1 MVIYQAKG
9 FQSNLVYPYDKI
21 EPFEYIAQFKPM
33 KPPENMTIDDFKEKQ
48 APYCISGKVKAEKSG
63 SYKRSNE
70 NLLYRDLIFIDY
82 DDITISPETFKD
94 TVHSVLSDYSYILYP
109 TIKHTHEKPRYRL
122 VVKPDKNLTELDY
135 KETVNH
141 IADLIGLPYDKT
153 SETYS
158 QLQGL
163 PVTTGEPKEYQKIV
177 HRGLDY
183 PVPTETHAPR
193 GQVTTTY
200 TPRRGGQRSITMRV
214 IDTLFD
220 GFGEEGGRNVAVTR
234 FVGLLIG
241 KWVNCD
247 ISTAWELTK
256 FANSV
261 TAEPLPVDELE
272 ATFESIVKTEIRK
285 RGLGI
290 SN

>member
-1 MVIYQAKG
+1 MAIYEARG
-9 FQSNLVYPYDKI
+9 FSSFLYPYKGNLT
-21 EPFEYIAQFKPM
+21 PFEYIAQFKPM

-82 DDITISPETFKD
+82 DDITISHETFKD

-163 PVTTGEPKEYQKIV
+163 PVTSGEPKEYQKIV

-285 RGLGI
+285 RWLGI

>member
-1 MVIYQAKG
+1 MAIYEARG
-9 FQSNLVYPYDKI
+9 FSSFLYPYKGNLT
-21 EPFEYIAQFKPM
+21 PFEYIAQFKPM

-109 TIKHTHEKPRYRL
+109 TNKHTHEKPRYRL

>member
-21 EPFEYIAQFKPM
+21 EPFEYIAQFEPM

-82 DDITISPETFKD
+82 DDITISAETFKD

-109 TIKHTHEKPRYRL
+109 TIKHTPEKPRYRL
-122 VVKPDKNLTELDY
+122 VVKPDKVMNETTY
-135 KETVNH
+135 KQVVKE
-141 IADLIGLPYDKT
+141 IADKIGLPFDLA
-153 SETYS
+153 SLTYS

-163 PVTTGEPKEYQKIV
+163 PVTTGDPKEYQKIV

-214 IDTLFD
+214 IDMIFD
-220 GFGEEGGRNVAVTR
+220 GFGDEGGKNVAVTR

-247 ISTAWELTK
+247 IPTAWELTK
-256 FANSV
+256 VANSV

-285 RGLGI
+285 RWLGI

>member
-1 MVIYQAKG
+1 MTIYEARG
-9 FQSNLVYPYDKI
+9 FSSLLYPYKGNLT
-21 EPFEYIAQFKPM
+21 PFEYIAQFKPM
-33 KPPENMTIDDFKEKQ
+33 KPPENMSIEDFKKSH

-82 DDITISPETFKD
+82 DDIPISAKTFKD

-109 TIKHTHEKPRYRL
+109 TIKHTPDKPRYRL
-122 VVKPDKNLTELDY
+122 VVKPDKVMNETTY
-135 KETVNH
+135 KQVVKE
-141 IADLIGLPYDKT
+141 IADKIGLPFDLA
-153 SETYS
+153 SLTYS

-214 IDTLFD
+214 IDTIFD
-220 GFGEEGGRNVAVTR
+220 GFGDEGGRNVAVTR

-247 ISTAWELTK
+247 IPTAWELTK
-256 FANSV
+256 VANSV

>member
-1 MVIYQAKG
+1 MVIYEARG
-9 FQSNLVYPYDKI
+9 FSSLLYPYKGNLT
-21 EPFEYIAQFKPM
+21 PFEYIAQFKPM

-82 DDITISPETFKD
+82 DDITISAETFKD

-109 TIKHTHEKPRYRL
+109 TIKHTPEKPRYRL

-153 SETYS
+153 SETWS

-163 PVTTGEPKEYQKIV
+163 PCTTGEPKEYQKIV
-177 HRGLDY
+177 HRGLDF
-183 PVPTETHAPR
+183 PVPIETYAPR

-220 GFGEEGGRNVAVTR
+220 GFGVEGGRNVAVTR
-234 FVGLLIG
+234 FVGLLVG

-247 ISTAWELTK
+247 IPTAWELTK
-256 FANSV
+256 VANSV

>member
-1 MVIYQAKG
+1 MVIYEARG
-9 FQSNLVYPYDKI
+9 FSSLLYPYKGNLT
-21 EPFEYIAQFKPM
+21 PFEYIAQFKPM

-220 GFGEEGGRNVAVTR
+220 GFGDEGGRNVTVTR
-234 FVGLLIG
+234 FVGLLVG

-247 ISTAWELTK
+247 IPTAWELTK
-256 FANSV
+256 VANSV

-272 ATFESIVKTEIRK
+272 ATFESMVKTEIRK
-285 RGLGI
+285 RWLGI

>member
-1 MVIYQAKG
+1 
-9 FQSNLVYPYDKI
+9 
-21 EPFEYIAQFKPM
+21 M

-82 DDITISPETFKD
+82 DDITISAETFKD

-109 TIKHTHEKPRYRL
+109 TIKHTPEKPRYRL
-122 VVKPDKNLTELDY
+122 VVKPVKNLTELDY

-153 SETYS
+153 SETWS

-163 PVTTGEPKEYQKIV
+163 PVTTGDPKEYQKIV

-183 PVPTETHAPR
+183 PVPIETHAPR

-200 TPRRGGQRSITMRV
+200 TPRVGGQRSITMRV
-214 IDTLFD
+214 IDTLFE
-220 GFGEEGGRNVAVTR
+220 GFGDEGGRNVTVTR
-234 FVGLLIG
+234 FVGLLVG

-247 ISTAWELTK
+247 IPTAWELTK
-256 FANSV
+256 VANSV

>member
-1 MVIYQAKG
+1 MVIYEARG
-9 FQSNLVYPYDKI
+9 FSSLLYPYKGNLT
-21 EPFEYIAQFKPM
+21 PFEYIAQFKPM

-200 TPRRGGQRSITMRV
+200 PPRRGGQRSITMRV
-214 IDTLFD
+214 IDTLFE
-220 GFGEEGGRNVAVTR
+220 GFGDEGGRNVTVTR
-234 FVGLLIG
+234 FVGLLVG

-247 ISTAWELTK
+247 IPTAWELTK
-256 FANSV
+256 VANSV

-285 RGLGI
+285 RWLGI

>member
-21 EPFEYIAQFKPM
+21 EPFEYISHFTPLAFPKGTDINEY
-33 KPPENMTIDDFKEKQ
+33 KRTK
-48 APYCISGKVKAEKSG
+48 APYCISGKIRAEKTGTCRRNNDS
-63 SYKRSNE
+63 
-70 NLLYRDLIFIDY
+70 LVYRDLIFLDY
-82 DDITISPETFKD
+82 DELEA
-94 TVHSVLSDYSYILYP
+94 SVDFPRIVSERLSEYSYIIYP
-109 TIKHTHEKPRYRL
+109 TIKHTPEKPRYRL
-122 VVKPDKNLTELDY
+122 VVKPSGNMTEATY
-135 KETVNH
+135 KQVVKE
-141 IADLIGLPYDKT
+141 IADIIGLPFDIASLT
-153 SETYS
+153 WS

-220 GFGEEGGRNVAVTR
+220 GFGEQGGRNVAVTR

-247 ISTAWELTK
+247 IPTAWELTK
-256 FANSV
+256 VANSV
-261 TAEPLPVDELE
+261 TAEPLPVAELE

>member
-1 MVIYQAKG
+1 MAIYEARG
-9 FQSNLVYPYDKI
+9 FSSFLYPYKGNLT
-21 EPFEYIAQFKPM
+21 PFEYIAQFKPM
-33 KPPENMTIDDFKEKQ
+33 KPPENMTIDDFKEKH

-109 TIKHTHEKPRYRL
+109 TIKHTPDKPRYRL
-122 VVKPDKNLTELDY
+122 VVKPDKVMNETTY
-135 KETVNH
+135 KQVVKE
-141 IADLIGLPYDKT
+141 IADKIGLPFDLA
-153 SETYS
+153 SLTYS

-163 PVTTGEPKEYQKIV
+163 PVTTGDPKEYQKIV

-247 ISTAWELTK
+247 IPTAWELTK
-256 FANSV
+256 VANSV

>member
-1 MVIYQAKG
+1 MTIYEARG
-9 FQSNLVYPYDKI
+9 FSSLLYPYKGNLT
-21 EPFEYIAQFKPM
+21 PFEYIAQFKPM
-33 KPPENMTIDDFKEKQ
+33 KPPENMSIEDFKKSH

-214 IDTLFD
+214 IDTIFD
-220 GFGEEGGRNVAVTR
+220 GFGDEGGRNVTVTR
-234 FVGLLIG
+234 FVGLLVG

-247 ISTAWELTK
+247 IPTAWELTK
-256 FANSV
+256 VANSV

-285 RGLGI
+285 RWLGI

>member
-1 MVIYQAKG
+1 MAIYEARG
-9 FQSNLVYPYDKI
+9 FSSFLYPYKGNLT
-21 EPFEYIAQFKPM
+21 PFEYIAQFKPM

-109 TIKHTHEKPRYRL
+109 TVKHTPEKPRYRL

-135 KETVNH
+135 KATVNH

>member
-1 MVIYQAKG
+1 MAIYEARG
-9 FQSNLVYPYDKI
+9 FSSLLYPYKGNLT
-21 EPFEYIAQFKPM
+21 PFEYIAQFKPM

-82 DDITISPETFKD
+82 DDITISAETFKA

-109 TIKHTHEKPRYRL
+109 TIKHTAEKPRYRL
-122 VVKPDKNLTELDY
+122 VVKPDKVMNETTY
-135 KETVNH
+135 KQVIKE
-141 IADLIGLPYDKT
+141 IADKIGLPFDLA
-153 SETYS
+153 SLTYS

-163 PVTTGEPKEYQKIV
+163 PVTTGDPKEYQKIV
-177 HRGLDY
+177 HRGLDF
-183 PVPTETHAPR
+183 PVPIDTHTPR
-193 GQVTTTY
+193 KQVTTTY
-200 TPRRGGQRSITMRV
+200 TTRGGGQRSITMRV

-220 GFGEEGGRNVAVTR
+220 GFGDEGGRNVAATR
-234 FVGLLIG
+234 FVGLLVG

-247 ISTAWELTK
+247 IPTAWELTK
-256 FANSV
+256 VANSV
-261 TAEPLPVDELE
+261 TAVPLPVDELE

>member
-1 MVIYQAKG
+1 MAIYEARG
-9 FQSNLVYPYDKI
+9 FSSLLYPYKGNLT
-21 EPFEYIAQFKPM
+21 PFEYIAQFKPM

-82 DDITISPETFKD
+82 DDITISAETFKD

-109 TIKHTHEKPRYRL
+109 TIKHTPEKPRYRL
-122 VVKPDKNLTELDY
+122 VVKPSGNMTDTTY
-135 KETVNH
+135 KQVVKE
-141 IADLIGLPYDKT
+141 IADKIGLPFDLA
-153 SETYS
+153 SLTYS

-163 PVTTGEPKEYQKIV
+163 PMTTGEPKEYQKIV

-183 PVPTETHAPR
+183 PVPIETHAPR
-193 GQVTTTY
+193 RQVTTTY

-214 IDTLFD
+214 IDTLFE
-220 GFGEEGGRNVAVTR
+220 GFGDEGGRNVTVTR
-234 FVGLLIG
+234 FVGLLVG

-247 ISTAWELTK
+247 IPTAWELTK
-256 FANSV
+256 VANSV

>member
-21 EPFEYIAQFKPM
+21 EPFEYIAQFEPM

-48 APYCISGKVKAEKSG
+48 APYCISGKVKPEKSG

>member
-1 MVIYQAKG
+1 MAIYEARG
-9 FQSNLVYPYDKI
+9 FSSLLYPYKGNLT
-21 EPFEYIAQFKPM
+21 PFEYIAQFKPM
-33 KPPENMTIDDFKEKQ
+33 KPPENMTIGDFKEKQ

-82 DDITISPETFKD
+82 DDITISAETFKD

-109 TIKHTHEKPRYRL
+109 TIKHTAEKPRYRL
-122 VVKPDKNLTELDY
+122 VVKPDKVMNETTY
-135 KETVNH
+135 KQVIKE
-141 IADLIGLPYDKT
+141 IADKIGLPFDLA
-153 SETYS
+153 SLTYS

-163 PVTTGEPKEYQKIV
+163 PVTSGEPKEYQKIV

-183 PVPTETHAPR
+183 PVPTETYEPR
-193 GQVTTTY
+193 RQVTTTY

-214 IDTLFD
+214 IDTLFE
-220 GFGEEGGRNVAVTR
+220 GFGDEGGRNVAVTR
-234 FVGLLIG
+234 FVGLLVG

-247 ISTAWELTK
+247 IPTAWELTK
-256 FANSV
+256 VANSV

-285 RGLGI
+285 RWLGI

>member
-1 MVIYQAKG
+1 MTIYEARG
-9 FQSNLVYPYDKI
+9 FSSLLYPYKGNLT
-21 EPFEYIAQFKPM
+21 PFEYIAQFKPM
-33 KPPENMTIDDFKEKQ
+33 KPPENMSIEDFKKSH
-48 APYCISGKVKAEKSG
+48 APYCISGKVKAEKNG
-63 SYKRSNE
+63 TIKRNNE
-70 NLLYRDLIFIDY
+70 NLLYRDLVFIDY
-82 DDITISPETFKD
+82 DDIPISAETFKD
-94 TVHSVLSDYSYILYP
+94 TVHSVLSNYSYILYP
-109 TIKHTHEKPRYRL
+109 TIKHTPVKPRYRL

-183 PVPTETHAPR
+183 PVPTETHAPL

-200 TPRRGGQRSITMRV
+200 TPRRCGQRSITMRV
-214 IDTLFD
+214 IDTIFD
-220 GFGEEGGRNVAVTR
+220 GFGDQGGRNVAVTR

>member
-1 MVIYQAKG
+1 MVVYQAKG

-21 EPFEYIAQFKPM
+21 EPFEYISQFKPM

-48 APYCISGKVKAEKSG
+48 APYCISGKVKPEKSG

-82 DDITISPETFKD
+82 DDIPISAETFKD

-109 TIKHTHEKPRYRL
+109 TIKHTPDKPRYRL
-122 VVKPDKNLTELDY
+122 VVKPDKVMNETTY
-135 KETVNH
+135 KQVVKE
-141 IADLIGLPYDKT
+141 IADKIGLPFDLA
-153 SETYS
+153 SLTYS

-163 PVTTGEPKEYQKIV
+163 PVTTGDPKEYQKIV

-214 IDTLFD
+214 IDTIFD
-220 GFGEEGGRNVAVTR
+220 GFGDEGGRNVAVTR

-247 ISTAWELTK
+247 IPTAWELTK
-256 FANSV
+256 VANSV

>member
-1 MVIYQAKG
+1 MAIYEARG
-9 FQSNLVYPYDKI
+9 FSSLLYPYKGNLT
-21 EPFEYIAQFKPM
+21 PFEYIAQFKPM
-33 KPPENMTIDDFKEKQ
+33 NPPENMTIGDFKEKQ
-48 APYCISGKVKAEKSG
+48 APYCISGKVKAEKNG
-63 SYKRSNE
+63 TIKRNNE

-82 DDITISPETFKD
+82 DDIPISAETFKD
-94 TVHSVLSDYSYILYP
+94 TVHSVLNDYSYILYP
-109 TIKHTHEKPRYRL
+109 TIKHATDKPRYRL
-122 VVKPDKNLTELDY
+122 VVKPDKVMNETDY
-135 KETVNH
+135 TETVKQ
-141 IADLIGLPYDKT
+141 IADLIGLPYDQT
-153 SETYS
+153 SETWS

-183 PVPTETHAPR
+183 PVPIETHAPR
-193 GQVTTTY
+193 REVTTTY
-200 TPRRGGQRSITMRV
+200 SPRRGGQRSITMRV

-220 GFGEEGGRNVAVTR
+220 GFGDQGGRNVAVTR

-247 ISTAWELTK
+247 IPTAWELTK
-256 FANSV
+256 VANSV
-261 TAEPLPVDELE
+261 TAEPLPVAELE

-285 RGLGI
+285 RGIGI

>member
-1 MVIYQAKG
+1 MAIYEARG
-9 FQSNLVYPYDKI
+9 FSSFLYPYKGNLT
-21 EPFEYIAQFKPM
+21 PFEYIAQFKPM

-220 GFGEEGGRNVAVTR
+220 GFGDQGGRNVAVTR

-247 ISTAWELTK
+247 IPTAWELTK
-256 FANSV
+256 VANSV

>member
-1 MVIYQAKG
+1 MAIYEARG
-9 FQSNLVYPYDKI
+9 FSSLLYPYKGNLT
-21 EPFEYIAQFKPM
+21 PFEYIAQFKPM
-33 KPPENMTIDDFKEKQ
+33 KPPENMPIDDFKEKH

-82 DDITISPETFKD
+82 DDITISSETFKD

-109 TIKHTHEKPRYRL
+109 TIKHTAKKPRYRL
-122 VVKPDKNLTELDY
+122 VVKPDKVMNETTY
-135 KETVNH
+135 KQVVKE
-141 IADLIGLPYDKT
+141 IADKIGLPFDLA
-153 SETYS
+153 SLTYS

-163 PVTTGEPKEYQKIV
+163 PVTTGDPKEYQKIV

-183 PVPTETHAPR
+183 PVPIETHAPR
-193 GQVTTTY
+193 RQVTTTY

-220 GFGEEGGRNVAVTR
+220 GFGDEGGRNVAATR
-234 FVGLLIG
+234 FVGLLVG

-247 ISTAWELTK
+247 IPTAWELTK
-256 FANSV
+256 VANSV
-261 TAEPLPVDELE
+261 TAVPLPVDELE

>member
-1 MVIYQAKG
+1 MAIYEARG
-9 FQSNLVYPYDKI
+9 FSSFLYPYKGNLT
-21 EPFEYIAQFKPM
+21 PFEYIAQFKPM
-33 KPPENMTIDDFKEKQ
+33 KPPENMTIDDFKEKH

-109 TIKHTHEKPRYRL
+109 TIKHTPDKPRYRL
-122 VVKPDKNLTELDY
+122 VVKPDKVMNETTY
-135 KETVNH
+135 KQVVKE
-141 IADLIGLPYDKT
+141 IADKIGLPFDLA
-153 SETYS
+153 SLTYS

-193 GQVTTTY
+193 GEVTTTY

-220 GFGEEGGRNVAVTR
+220 GFGDEGGRNVAVTR
-234 FVGLLIG
+234 FVGLLVG

-247 ISTAWELTK
+247 IPTAWELTK
-256 FANSV
+256 VANSV
-261 TAEPLPVDELE
+261 TAEPLPVAELE

>member
-1 MVIYQAKG
+1 MAIYEARG
-9 FQSNLVYPYDKI
+9 FSSFLYPYKGNLT
-21 EPFEYIAQFKPM
+21 PFEYIAQFKPM
-33 KPPENMTIDDFKEKQ
+33 KPPENMTIDDFKEKH

-109 TIKHTHEKPRYRL
+109 TIKHTPDKPRYRL
-122 VVKPDKNLTELDY
+122 VVKPDKVMNETTY
-135 KETVNH
+135 KQVVKE
-141 IADLIGLPYDKT
+141 IADKIGLPFDLA
-153 SETYS
+153 SLTYS

-163 PVTTGEPKEYQKIV
+163 PVTTGDPKEYQKIV

-220 GFGEEGGRNVAVTR
+220 GFGDEGGRNVAVTR
-234 FVGLLIG
+234 FVGLLVG

-247 ISTAWELTK
+247 IPTAWELTK
-256 FANSV
+256 VANSV